1 MTELRFRFHVSRITF
16 HLSGIT
22 RIETVM
28 DLLLD
33 DLLTEERNPTSMDI
47 DLLSTEGILR
57 IINQEDQKVP
67 LAVAQ
72 EIPQIAKAVDLVA
85 EALRNGG
92 RLIYVGAGT
101 SGRLGVLDASEC
113 PPTYN
118 VSPELVQGVMAGG
131 LKAAYQSIEAIEDDE
146 IAGATAMKR
155 KKLSRKDVLAGI
167 AASGRTPFTIG
178 AMKYGRSIG
187 AKVLSITCNPNSKM
201 AEIADVSI
209 APIVGPEV
217 ITGSTR
223 MKSGTAQKLV
233 LNMISTS
240 TMIRLGFV
248 YSNLMIHVQMKNAK
262 LRERGRRIIMA
273 ACGVD
278 YETADQTLR
287 KAKGN
292 IKLAI
297 VMLQHGVSREIAL
310 GRLKKAHMNLRE
322 ALHWQSGRRENP
334 A

>member
-1 MTELRFRFHVSRITF
+1 
-16 HLSGIT
+16 
-22 RIETVM
+22 M
-28 DLLLD
+28 DLLLNN
-33 DLLTEERNPTSMDI
+33 LLTEERNPASMDI
-47 DLLSTEGILR
+47 DLLSTEWILR
-57 IINQEDQKVP
+57 VINQEDQKVP

-72 EIPQIAKAVDLVA
+72 EVPQIAKAADLVA
-85 EALRNGG
+85 EALRKGG

-118 VSPELVQGVMAGG
+118 VSPKLVQGVMAGG
-131 LKAAYQSIEAIEDDE
+131 LKATYQSIEATEDDE
-146 IAGATAMKR
+146 TAGATAMKR
-155 KKLSRKDVLAGI
+155 KRLSPKDVVAGI

-178 AMKYGRSIG
+178 AMRYGRSIG
-187 AKVLSITCNPNSKM
+187 AAVLSITCNPTSKM

-223 MKSGTAQKLV
+223 MKAGTAEKLV
-233 LNMISTS
+233 LNMITTS
-240 TMIRLGFV
+240 AMIKLGYV

-273 ACGVD
+273 ASGVD
-278 YETADQTLR
+278 YQTADQALR
-287 KAKGN
+287 QAKGD
-292 IKLAI
+292 IKVAI
-297 VMLQHGVSREIAL
+297 VMLQQGVSREIAL

-322 ALHWQSGRRENP
+322 VLQSQSG
-334 A
+334 